1 MAGIRLEFAQFGH
14 FDSFEIIRSMTSM
27 VGIADAD
34 LPAPIA
40 TGVKTMYHVDT
51 TVVEGA
57 TYYYRVVAWR
67 DAVSKVS
74 REIQVKASSG
84 DEHWDKVVSLL
95 HFDDAAIDE
104 KGNIWNVTNNPT
116 YTEINGFKS
125 VLLNGI
131 NQQLYS
137 TIDLS
142 GTDDITIE
150 IIATLIDGGHGENWA
165 RLIHTGQGNQQGSFT
180 MACGFGS
187 DNPACIGTSVWEGDG
202 YGEKAVWSNPVS
214 NNNAHHIAAVRT
226 GSDWKVFI
234 DGIYV
239 WGVTTTQELTRT
251 LFGIGGNN
259 WNVEYFKGYI
269 HTMRITKGVARYT
282 EDFSP
287 PISPFPHF

>member
-1 MAGIRLEFAQFGH
+1 MAGIRLEWAQFGD
-14 FDSFEIIRSMTSM
+14 FDSFDVLRADEPMD
-27 VGIADAD
+27 VGV
-34 LPAPIA
+34 LPSPIA
-40 TGVKTMYHVDT
+40 TGLSTMYYVDT
-51 TVVEGA
+51 A
-57 TYYYRVVAWR
+57 IPNNAPAYYYRIIAHRNGIAAVSAELRVELHDVHWDNVVA
-67 DAVSKVS
+67 
-74 REIQVKASSG
+74 
-84 DEHWDKVVSLL
+84 LL

-150 IIATLIDGGHGENWA
+150 IIATLIDGGHGANWA
-165 RLIHTGQGNQQGSFT
+165 RTIHPGQGNQKGSFT
-180 MACGFGS
+180 MVCGFGS
-187 DNPACIGTSVWEGDG
+187 DNPASIGTSVWEGDG

-259 WNVEYFKGYI
+259 GNGEYFKGYI